1 MHSYKVHF
9 SNAEQVF
16 DFVTKIRKFD
26 FDMDLKAG
34 CRIVDAKSIVSAAQ
48 SVMLLNLHFR
58 FMQMI
63 VPKFWI
69 VLVHI
74 LQHNTCSFSTLPL
87 FY

>member
-34 CRIVDAKSIVSAAQ
+34 CRIVDARKEQ
-48 SVMLLNLHFR
+48 
-58 FMQMI
+58 
-63 VPKFWI
+63 
-69 VLVHI
+69 
-74 LQHNTCSFSTLPL
+74 TC
-87 FY
+87 YQK